1 MASAVVSSDLQF
13 LVSEYGV
20 YCELWPQFAVGGRE
34 RRRLGLE
41 VELIG
46 SHTPDVNHI
55 DPACPMCSRLRSLLL
70 AVAKR
75 IMRQTTSDSRP
86 IHCSIDS
93 HTNSILCL
101 PARGNR
107 SFVWVSLSI
116 SWSDKAGLSLEAD
129 VLSDIKERLSRL
141 GIRQR

>member
-1 MASAVVSSDLQF
+1 MASAVVNSDLQF
-13 LVSEYGV
+13 PASENGV
-20 YCELWPQFAVGGRE
+20 FCELWPQVAVIGGE
-34 RRRLGLE
+34 RQRLGLE
-41 VELIG
+41 LELIG

-55 DPACPMCSRLRSLLL
+55 DPACPMCFRLRSFLL

-75 IMRQTTSDSRP
+75 IMRQITSDLRP
-86 IHCSIDS
+86 IHCSVDS

>member
-1 MASAVVSSDLQF
+1 MAAAVVSSDLQIP
-13 LVSEYGV
+13 VSEYLFF
-20 YCELWPQFAVGGRE
+20 ELWPQFAAIGGE
-34 RRRLGLE
+34 RQRLGLE

-46 SHTPDVNHI
+46 SHTPDLNHV
-55 DPACPMCSRLRSLLL
+55 DPGCPMCSQLRSFLL

-75 IMRQTTSDSRP
+75 IMYQISSDSRP

-93 HTNSILCL
+93 HTNSILFL

-107 SFVWVSLSI
+107 SFVSVNLNI
-116 SWSDKAGLSLEAD
+116 SWSDRVMSSFEAGLLRD
-129 VLSDIKERLSRL
+129 VKERLSRF